1 MAEEV
6 KSMLQKFKN
15 KDFVLANK
23 NEQSTMRDLLSQV
36 IAEREKKKE
45 MAGSHNKK
53 RDMKFGNK
61 IAQKQE
67 VRRQKE
73 AQGMNQPKGD
83 GLGPTMVESIFRPGN
98 DTFKG

>member
-1 MAEEV
+1 
-6 KSMLQKFKN
+6 MLQKFKN
-15 KDFVLANK
+15 KEFVLANK
-23 NEQSTMRDLLSQV
+23 NEQSAMKDLLNQV

-45 MAGSHNKK
+45 MQGSHHNKK

-61 IAQKQE
+61 MANKQE

-83 GLGPTMVESIFRPGN
+83 GLGPSMVESIFRPGN